1 MADDKP
7 SKKVSSTSS
16 AGNLPQAN
24 PLSKKLER
32 ILENRLEDERDTV
45 EALKVLSEF
54 LPTNTLHARRN
65 LRSDLERRGLL
76 LSEEFRD
83 QLGLLVTQV
92 QNVQVRVCRI
102 DLLHTIVFIFLLL
115 INRLKSEQ

>member
-7 SKKVSSTSS
+7 SKKSSTQKSS
-16 AGNLPQAN
+16 STGNLPQVN

-32 ILENRLEDERDTV
+32 ILENRLEDERETV

-83 QLGLLVTQV
+83 KLGLLVTEV
-92 QNVQVRVCRI
+92 QNVQVI
-102 DLLHTIVFIFLLL
+102 
-115 INRLKSEQ
+115 